1 MGRKIRGGTL
11 ALAAAL
17 CACRSDAAPRDTR
30 APDTSAAPPTAAAPA
45 ADTSGR
51 QVLRADGIGPLRVGM
66 TLAEAARA
74 LGGVS
79 DTTKLERACDYV
91 QPTAADLGVALMVEE
106 GRVTRV
112 DVRDSS
118 RVATAAGIALGD
130 SASRVR
136 AAYPGARV
144 LPHKYDEAGHYF
156 VVIPGSPADTVHRLV
171 IEELNGVVTALRGG
185 AAPSVEY
192 VEGCS

>member
-136 AAYPGARV
+136 AA
-144 LPHKYDEAGHYF
+144 
-156 VVIPGSPADTVHRLV
+156 
-171 IEELNGVVTALRGG
+171 
-185 AAPSVEY
+185 
-192 VEGCS
+192 